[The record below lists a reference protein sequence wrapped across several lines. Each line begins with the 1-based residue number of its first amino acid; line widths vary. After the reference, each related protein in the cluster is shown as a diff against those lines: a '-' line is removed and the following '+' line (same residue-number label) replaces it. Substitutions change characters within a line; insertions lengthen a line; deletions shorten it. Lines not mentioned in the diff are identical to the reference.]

1 MNRLIFGIAFSVL
14 LALPGA
20 AWAGDGETVKVRGQ
34 EFDVWPVDDLQARG
48 LDIPTIPRD
57 ENAAWHYIE
66 ASNAYVELPRE
77 LSDALEYAVY
87 KGWPKGQTALA
98 DYLKLPGN
106 QRAIETVRLAGSL
119 QQCQMPYFGD
129 PSQSIIAVLL
139 PNLSPMRFLA
149 KLMVA
154 DGRRLEAEGR
164 IGDAFERYTAVMTM
178 GEHIAQ
184 CHTLIEGLV
193 GIAIWTRANE
203 AAVDAALSRSVPR
216 KHLQAFQS
224 RLNRS
229 ATKLPSVNRG
239 LAGERAFGPIMVDE
253 LCARPLR
260 VLATMR
266 SLANVTDEFGE
277 WKTSIPQDG
286 WGRLELR
293 IGRLFLPDR
302 AIKRHMDG
310 FYEQVARR
318 AAAGAADAV
327 ALDFDDERYL
337 TENIPQ
343 WDVVSRGLLP
353 SLSRATLLGERTKA
367 ELATTRALVAIRL
380 HMLANNGERPDD
392 LEAIAKKL
400 PESALDDPFSGTLLK
415 YRPEP
420 DGWVVYSI
428 GPDFIDDGG
437 EKGKRW
443 DDLDMACHF
452 PPAPVEPFDEGTK
465 N

>member
-14 LALPGA
+14 LALPGV
-20 AWAGDGETVKVRGQ
+20 AWAGDGETVRIRDH
-34 EFDVWPVDDLQARG
+34 EYTVWPVDDLQARG
-48 LDIPTIPRD
+48 LDIPNIPRD
-57 ENAAWHYIE
+57 KNAAWQYI
-66 ASNAYVELPRE
+66 AAANAYVELPRE

-87 KGWPKGQTALA
+87 KGWPEGQTDLA

-106 QRAIETVRLAGSL
+106 QRAIEVVRLAGSL
-119 QQCQMPYFGD
+119 EQCQMPYFGD
-129 PSQSIIAVLL
+129 PGQSIIAVLL

-164 IGDAFERYTAVMTM
+164 VGDAFDRYIAVMTM

-203 AAVDAALSRSVPR
+203 AAVDAALNRSVPK
-216 KHLQAFQS
+216 KHLQVFQS
-224 RLNRS
+224 RLNRG
-229 ATKLPSVNRG
+229 ATKLPSVKRG

-260 VLATMR
+260 VLSTMR
-266 SLANVTDEFGE
+266 SLANGTDEFGE
-277 WKTSIPQDG
+277 WRTSIPQDG
-286 WGRLELR
+286 WGKLELR
-293 IGRLFLPDR
+293 LGRLFLPDR

-310 FYEQVARR
+310 FYDMVARR
-318 AAAGAADAV
+318 AAVGAADAA

-337 TENIPQ
+337 NEEIPL
-343 WDVVSRGLLP
+343 WDVFSRGLLP

-380 HMLANNGERPDD
+380 HMLANNGDRPAD
-392 LEAIAKKL
+392 LEEVAKKL
-400 PESALDDPFSGTLLK
+400 PDSALEDPFSGTLLK

-420 DGWVVYSI
+420 DGWVVYSV
-428 GPDFIDDGG
+428 GPDFTDDGG
-437 EKGKRW
+437 ESGKRW
-443 DDLDMACHF
+443 EDLDMACRF
-452 PPAPVEPFDEGTK
+452 PPAPVEPFDDGRT